1 VGRHHLRGQHC
12 LDHVAQADAGDT
24 GQGRRVTDLLGVR
37 VLLAAA
43 PDGGEDLVGVAAL
56 GFLGLASLVLM
67 VLVCRTVV
75 FLNLTLN

>member
-1 VGRHHLRGQHC
+1 MVLVSGSS
-12 LDHVAQADAGDT
+12 
-24 GQGRRVTDLLGVR
+24 LLPRQIVPTTW
-37 VLLAAA
+37 L
-43 PDGGEDLVGVAAL
+43 AAL